1 MLKKILIS
9 VFFIMYIVSCNSN
22 TDGTTSASE
31 KYKEPPRESV
41 GLSNFIGIWHAKF
54 PNNECSIIIESEE
67 NLFYNDIK
75 VSDIDDL
82 GNDRYKMNIK
92 SDKTFSATL
101 KFTSDSEGTVEDDN
115 FGIGTLLKD
124 K

>member
-1 MLKKILIS
+1 MFKKSLIS
-9 VFFIMYIVSCNSN
+9 VFFIMCIVSCNSN

-31 KYKEPPRESV
+31 KYKEAPRESA
-41 GLSNFIGIWHAKF
+41 GLSNFIGIWKAEF

-67 NLFYNDIK
+67 DVLYNDIK
-75 VSDIDDL
+75 VLNIEDL

-101 KFTSDSEGTVEDDN
+101 KFKSDSEGTVEDDN